1 MRRPAA
7 LAPGLL
13 DDLAARVVSTGSG
26 EVSVTEVFTGTELTR
41 LPLSTPSNVAS
52 AVERARD
59 AQARWAATPVRA
71 RARVFARFHRLLLD
85 RREHIADLIQA
96 ETGKARAHAFA
107 EASEPVLTTGH
118 YLGAAPD
125 LLRPRRRRGMVPL
138 AVGVTERRL
147 PKGVVAVISPWNYPF
162 ALSVSDAVP
171 ALLAGN
177 AVLVKPDL
185 LTPLSPLYGARLLA
199 EAGLPE
205 GLMQVVLGDGPV
217 LGASLVETADY
228 VAFTGSTG
236 TGREIG
242 RHTGDR
248 LVGCSL
254 ELGGKN
260 AMIVLDDARL
270 GAAVAA
276 AVESAFTN
284 AGQLCMHI
292 ERLYV
297 QDRVFEE
304 FRDRFVA
311 ATRALRL
318 GARYGWGY
326 DVGSLISP
334 RRLAEV
340 GAHVEDA
347 RAKGARVLTGGRPRP
362 DVSPSCYEPTVLAG
376 VEPGM
381 ECFDKETFGPVVA
394 LYRFGSDDEAVTAA
408 NATAYGL
415 NAAVFGAD
423 RRRARRVAARLRAG
437 TVNVNDGHMAAYGSM
452 DAPMGGLG
460 LSGLGRRHGAEGLL
474 KYTEAQSLAV
484 QRVRV
489 LQPPSF
495 LSPERHAEVV
505 AASLR
510 LLRALRVR

>member
-1 MRRPAA
+1 MNRPAT
-7 LAPGLL
+7 LSPGLL
-13 DDLAARVVSTGSG
+13 DDLAARVVSTTAK
-26 EVSVTEVFTGTELTR
+26 EAAVTEVFTGAELTR
-41 LPLSTPSNVAS
+41 LPLSSPSDVA
-52 AVERARD
+52 RATGEARE
-59 AQARWAATPVRA
+59 AQARWAATPVRV
-71 RARVFARFHRLLLD
+71 RARVFARFHRLLLE
-85 RREHIADLIQA
+85 RREEIADLIQA

-118 YLGAAPD
+118 YLGAAPG
-125 LLRPRRRRGMVPL
+125 LLRSRRRRGLVPL
-138 AVGVTERRL
+138 AVGVVERRL

-162 ALSVSDAVP
+162 ALSLSDAVP
-171 ALLAGN
+171 ALFAGN
-177 AVLVKPDL
+177 AVILKPDPR
-185 LTPLSPLYGARLLA
+185 TPLSPLYGAGLLA

-205 GLMQVVLGDGPV
+205 GLLQVVLGDGPV
-217 LGASLVETADY
+217 LGSSLVEMADY
-228 VAFTGSTG
+228 VAFTGSTR
-236 TGREIG
+236 TGRQIG

-270 GAAVAA
+270 DAAVAA
-276 AVESAFTN
+276 AVESAFAN

-304 FRDRFVA
+304 FRARFVA

-334 RRLAEV
+334 DRLAEV
-340 GAHVEDA
+340 AAQVEDA
-347 RAKGARVLTGGRPRP
+347 RDKGARVLTGGRPRP

-376 VEPGM
+376 VGPGM
-381 ECFDKETFGPVVA
+381 ACFDKETFGPVVA
-394 LYRFGSDDEAVTAA
+394 LYRFGPDEEAVAAA
-408 NATAYGL
+408 NGTAYGL
-415 NAAVFGAD
+415 NASVFGSD
-423 RRRARRVAARLRAG
+423 RRRARRVASRLRAG

-452 DAPMGGLG
+452 DAPMGGFG
-460 LSGLGRRHGAEGLL
+460 ASGLGRRHGAEGLL

-495 LSPERHAEVV
+495 LSSERHAEVV
-505 AASLR
+505 AVSLR